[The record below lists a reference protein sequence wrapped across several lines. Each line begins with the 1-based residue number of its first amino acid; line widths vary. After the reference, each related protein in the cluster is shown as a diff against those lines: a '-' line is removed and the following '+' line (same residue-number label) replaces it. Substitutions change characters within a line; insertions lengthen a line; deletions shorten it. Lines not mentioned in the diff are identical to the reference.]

1 MYYEAQVKKMK
12 VLALIIISVGL
23 LVILGWYTQ
32 NSTLLRVIELGP
44 TMKFNTAFSFVLSG
58 IVILLISSSS
68 INKKAYLPFSIAVF
82 LISGFTLTEYFFS
95 NLNVIDYIAIQDKLS
110 TKSPGRMSLATCLN
124 FLLFSL
130 STWLISSSK
139 KKSRK
144 VGEYFIVIILIL
156 STLSIISFLLQ
167 VPMSNRLAII
177 DTMAIHTSVLF
188 ILLGIATSLKNPE
201 TGFIAFRNSRSA
213 GDKMIRMVLPFIL
226 IIPVGLSIIFSMLNN
241 AGVID
246 VDLGLVLFS
255 VVLILIGSML
265 ITLYGN
271 NLNRLENQ
279 KKALEKSFEA
289 VNKELLDYKYAIDQV
304 LSVSIISTE
313 QKLIYV
319 NDTFCETSEY
329 SRNEI
334 IGKGY
339 ELIRTDH
346 HPPEFYDDLWGTI
359 SNGNIWQG
367 EILNMSKS
375 GKKHWFHLTI
385 VPFKNSEGIIFQYLT
400 LAKNISLEK
409 KAEQLNS
416 QYLNELKSKNTELEE
431 FSYITSHDLQEP
443 LRTLTNYSGLFV
455 KKYHDILDKQ
465 GIELLEFISSATERM
480 QTLIRDVL
488 DYSRIGKEKS
498 KVEIDVFK
506 VVEHVAQDL
515 STLINNSKTEIRVN
529 NEFPKIYGYETEIR
543 LVFQNLITN
552 AIKFKKID
560 KNPYIEI
567 GYNEEQG
574 NHKFFVAD
582 NGIGIDPNYKDKV
595 FQIFQRLHKQS
606 AYSGTG
612 IGLAH
617 CKKIIERHRGQI
629 WFEPNNNEG
638 TIFYFTIMKNN
649 NE

>member
-1 MYYEAQVKKMK
+1 MPYESQMKKMK
-12 VLALIIISVGL
+12 ALALIIISVGL

-32 NSTLLRVIELGP
+32 NTTLLRVIELGP

-58 IVILLISSSS
+58 LVIVFISSSS
-68 INKKAYLPFSIAVF
+68 INSKTYLPFSIAIF
-82 LISGFTLTEYFFS
+82 LISGITLTEYLFS
-95 NLNVIDYIAIQDKLS
+95 NLNIIDYLAIQDNLS
-110 TKSPGRMSLATCLN
+110 TKSPGRMSIATCLN

-130 STWLISSSK
+130 SSWLITS
-139 KKSRK
+139 SRK
-144 VGEYFIVIILIL
+144 KYKKVGDYFIVIILIL

-167 VPMSNRLAII
+167 IPVNNRIAII
-177 DTMAIHTSVLF
+177 DTMAIHTSILF

-201 TGFIAFRNSRSA
+201 TGFIAFRNSHSA

-226 IIPVGLSIIFSMLNN
+226 IIPVGLSIIFSILNN
-241 AGVID
+241 KNIID

-255 VVLILIGSML
+255 VILILVSSML
-265 ITLYGN
+265 ITLYGK
-271 NLNRLENQ
+271 NLNRLESQ

-304 LSVSIISTE
+304 LSVSIISPE

-319 NDTFCETSEY
+319 NDAFCETSEY
-329 SRNEI
+329 SRNEL

-346 HPPEFYDDLWGTI
+346 HPAEFYEDLWATA

-367 EILNMSKS
+367 EILNLSKS
-375 GKKHWFHLTI
+375 GEKHWFHLTI
-385 VPFKNSEGIIFQYLT
+385 VPFKSSEGVIFQYLT

-416 QYLNELKSKNTELEE
+416 QYLKELKSKNTELEE
-431 FSYITSHDLQEP
+431 FSYIASHDLQEP

-455 KKYHDILDKQ
+455 RKYQDILDKQ
-465 GIELLEFISSATERM
+465 GIELLEFISSATLRM
-480 QTLIRDVL
+480 QTLIRDIL

-498 KVEIDVFK
+498 KVEIDVQK
-506 VVEHVAQDL
+506 VVEHVVQDL
-515 STLINNSKTEIRVN
+515 SVLINNSQTEIQIN
-529 NEFPKIYGYETEIR
+529 NSLPKIYGYETEIR
-543 LVFQNLITN
+543 LVFQNLIAN
-552 AIKFKKID
+552 SIKFKNINK
-560 KNPYIEI
+560 KPYLEIE
-567 GYNEEQG
+567 YNEG
-574 NHKFFVAD
+574 LHNHRFSVSD
-582 NGIGIDPNYKDKV
+582 NGIGIDPNYKDKI

-617 CKKIIERHRGQI
+617 CKKIIERHQGEI
-629 WFEPNNNEG
+629 WFEPNSNQG
-638 TIFYFTIMKNN
+638 TIFYFTIIKNN

>member
-1 MYYEAQVKKMK
+1 MKKMK
-12 VLALIIISVGL
+12 ALALIIISVGL

-32 NSTLLRVIELGP
+32 NTTLLRVIELGP

-58 IVILLISSSS
+58 LVIVFISSSS
-68 INKKAYLPFSIAVF
+68 INSKTYLPFSIAIF
-82 LISGFTLTEYFFS
+82 LISGITLTEYLFS
-95 NLNVIDYIAIQDKLS
+95 NLNIIDYLAIQDNLS
-110 TKSPGRMSLATCLN
+110 TKSPGRMSIATCLN

-130 STWLISSSK
+130 SSWLITS
-139 KKSRK
+139 SRK
-144 VGEYFIVIILIL
+144 KYKKVGDYFIVIILIL

-167 VPMSNRLAII
+167 IPVNNRIAII
-177 DTMAIHTSVLF
+177 DTMAIHTSILF

-201 TGFIAFRNSRSA
+201 TGFIAFRNSHSA

-226 IIPVGLSIIFSMLNN
+226 IIPVGLSIIFSILNN
-241 AGVID
+241 KNIID

-255 VVLILIGSML
+255 VILILVSSML
-265 ITLYGN
+265 ITLYGK
-271 NLNRLENQ
+271 NLNRLESQ

-304 LSVSIISTE
+304 LSVSIISPE

-319 NDTFCETSEY
+319 NDAFCETSEY
-329 SRNEI
+329 SRNEL

-346 HPPEFYDDLWGTI
+346 HPAEFYEDLWATA

-367 EILNMSKS
+367 EILNLSKS
-375 GKKHWFHLTI
+375 GEKHWFHLTI
-385 VPFKNSEGIIFQYLT
+385 VPFKSSEGVIFQYLT

-416 QYLNELKSKNTELEE
+416 QYLKELKSKNTELEE
-431 FSYITSHDLQEP
+431 FSYIASHDLQEP

-455 KKYHDILDKQ
+455 RKYQDILDKQ
-465 GIELLEFISSATERM
+465 GIELLEFISSATLRM
-480 QTLIRDVL
+480 QTLIRDIL

-498 KVEIDVFK
+498 KVEIDVQK
-506 VVEHVAQDL
+506 VVEHVVQDL
-515 STLINNSKTEIRVN
+515 SVLINNSQTEIQIN
-529 NEFPKIYGYETEIR
+529 NSLPKIYGYETEIR
-543 LVFQNLITN
+543 LVFQNLIAN
-552 AIKFKKID
+552 SIKFKNINK
-560 KNPYIEI
+560 KPYLEIE
-567 GYNEEQG
+567 YNEG
-574 NHKFFVAD
+574 LHNHRFSVSD
-582 NGIGIDPNYKDKV
+582 NGIGIDPNYKDKI

-617 CKKIIERHRGQI
+617 CKKIIERHQGEI
-629 WFEPNNNEG
+629 WFEPNSNQG
-638 TIFYFTIMKNN
+638 TIFYFTIIKNN